1 MHLLLVAYCFY
12 LILVSNS
19 FLAPS
24 SKGLVTSSVALVLV
38 AYCFYLILVSNSF
51 LAPSSKA
58 LVTSSD
64 ALVTSSLLFLS
75 SYCF

>member
-24 SKGLVTSSVALVLV
+24 SKGLVTSKMHLLLV

-51 LAPSSKA
+51 HASSSKG
-58 LVTSSD
+58 
-64 ALVTSSLLFLS
+64 LVTSSLLFLS
-75 SYCF
+75 NSCFK

>member
-1 MHLLLVAYCFY
+1 MHLLLVAYCAY

-19 FLAPS
+19 F
-24 SKGLVTSSVALVLV
+24 
-38 AYCFYLILVSNSF
+38 I
-51 LAPSSKA
+51 APSSKA

-75 SYCF
+75 NYCF

>member
-12 LILVSNS
+12 LIIVSNS
-19 FLAPS
+19 L
-24 SKGLVTSSVALVLV
+24 
-38 AYCFYLILVSNSF
+38 

-75 SYCF
+75 NYCF

>member
-1 MHLLLVAYCFY
+1 MLLVVRDLLLVAYCFY

-38 AYCFYLILVSNSF
+38 AYCYYLILVW
-51 LAPSSKA
+51 K
-58 LVTSSD
+58 
-64 ALVTSSLLFLS
+64 
-75 SYCF
+75 

>member
-24 SKGLVTSSVALVLV
+24 SKHLLLV
-38 AYCFYLILVSNSF
+38 AYCFYLILVPNSF
-51 LAPSSKA
+51 LASSSKG
-58 LVTSSD
+58 
-64 ALVTSSLLFLS
+64 LVTSSLLLLS
-75 SYCF
+75 NSCF